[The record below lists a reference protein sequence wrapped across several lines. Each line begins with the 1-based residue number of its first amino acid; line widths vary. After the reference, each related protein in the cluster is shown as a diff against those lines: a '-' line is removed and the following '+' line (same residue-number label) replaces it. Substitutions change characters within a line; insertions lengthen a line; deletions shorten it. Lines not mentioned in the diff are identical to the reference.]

1 MAKELELKKVTLYKN
16 KLAFCEREAPF
27 NSASGSSAFTL
38 KVPKERRGLA
48 IETLSLYG
56 AGAGAVVRY
65 ADEVQGTGLSETPPT
80 GHFQYGG
87 LGEFLASCKG
97 ADVELTL
104 REEGP
109 QAQMVTGRIVMVE
122 KEQQAIEGCSD
133 SCPQEVYAT
142 VYLYQPVPQQPMLST
157 ASTQSSGILRSV
169 RLSSVASIKML
180 DATLREKLSN
190 AMEEA
195 MKRHEPAQQTDP
207 RATIE
212 VTAQPAVLADNPQT
226 ESLRVSYLDKCEEW
240 KCSYRLE
247 IGKCEQEDGLVIV
260 EAHGKDLPS
269 SQISSGAAEEE
280 HVLLHVLGRIRNTS
294 NEDWDGVKLCLVANE
309 LTMLEA
315 EQQHARAAVRAG
327 SSGGGFQ
334 LFVKTLTGK
343 TVTLEVSS
351 SDTIDNI
358 KAKIQDKEGIPPD
371 QQRLIFAGKQLEDG
385 RTVSDY
391 NIQKESTLHL
401 VLRLRG
407 DSGFPAKDRSKGSGS
422 SGAPEADDDEN
433 FESLDALQCAGL
445 TEHVVYRLQEP
456 VSIQSRESAVVTIA
470 SRRLKASRVLVYDF
484 KVNEVNAIKS
494 IHIVNDS
501 DLVFAP
507 GSIGVLEGGRYVGQ
521 AQFTPMVP
529 GDDQLIPYGQDTTIS
544 VTRRCPKALQLDD
557 VVSLAVVPLSCLV
570 TITHCRRI
578 VTRYVVKN
586 NSARIVSK
594 FYIDH
599 TASPHCGGFHIVSTE
614 RAVKTVT
621 GFSRFL
627 FELEPQAEVTFD
639 VAEEAQ
645 FDETLSGETALRDLL
660 LGRARGL
667 ASKGVLDATTQKQ
680 IEEAEQRARARCTL
694 QRCQAAGGLDE
705 ALMQQMVQES
715 SALPNDL
722 IESVQESFRLRKNV
736 QEHTRQVTSAQAR
749 ERKVFENQERLRQ
762 NIVSMEKVQSSGTLL
777 SRYLEDLN
785 RDEDDLLQTR
795 TQVAHLEEE
804 KAALQAECKKIEI
817 TIAARAKKL
826 LEEID
831 AEAM

>member
-1 MAKELELKKVTLYKN
+1 
-16 KLAFCEREAPF
+16 
-27 NSASGSSAFTL
+27 
-38 KVPKERRGLA
+38 
-48 IETLSLYG
+48 
-56 AGAGAVVRY
+56 
-65 ADEVQGTGLSETPPT
+65 
-80 GHFQYGG
+80 
-87 LGEFLASCKG
+87 
-97 ADVELTL
+97 
-104 REEGP
+104 
-109 QAQMVTGRIVMVE
+109 
-122 KEQQAIEGCSD
+122 
-133 SCPQEVYAT
+133 
-142 VYLYQPVPQQPMLST
+142 
-157 ASTQSSGILRSV
+157 
-169 RLSSVASIKML
+169 
-180 DATLREKLSN
+180 
-190 AMEEA
+190 
-195 MKRHEPAQQTDP
+195 
-207 RATIE
+207 
-212 VTAQPAVLADNPQT
+212 
-226 ESLRVSYLDKCEEW
+226 
-240 KCSYRLE
+240 
-247 IGKCEQEDGLVIV
+247 
-260 EAHGKDLPS
+260 
-269 SQISSGAAEEE
+269 
-280 HVLLHVLGRIRNTS
+280 
-294 NEDWDGVKLCLVANE
+294 
-309 LTMLEA
+309 
-315 EQQHARAAVRAG
+315 
-327 SSGGGFQ
+327 
-334 LFVKTLTGK
+334 
-343 TVTLEVSS
+343 
-351 SDTIDNI
+351 
-358 KAKIQDKEGIPPD
+358 
-371 QQRLIFAGKQLEDG
+371 
-385 RTVSDY
+385 
-391 NIQKESTLHL
+391 
-401 VLRLRG
+401 
-407 DSGFPAKDRSKGSGS
+407 
-422 SGAPEADDDEN
+422 
-433 FESLDALQCAGL
+433 
-445 TEHVVYRLQEP
+445 LQEP